1 MRAPDGAS
9 LCADVYGTRGERCP
23 VLCIPGL
30 TRNARDFAPLADR
43 LGRDRLV
50 VAVDLRGRGRS
61 AYDPTAASYR
71 LDVYAADVLAWADEL
86 SLDRV
91 ALVGTSLGGLVATHV
106 GMTAPGRVAGIVLND
121 VGPELAPEGAERIAA
136 YAGEPVAVETWAE
149 AIAQTRLVSEV
160 ALPGLSDEEW
170 AEEARRR
177 YDPAPD
183 GRLVP
188 AYDPGVVR
196 GPGSGVDP
204 WWAFHAVAS
213 IPVLLVRGA
222 ISDLLAPETV
232 EAMRAVHP
240 DLEVVEVPG
249 RGHAPLLHETLAR
262 DAVERFLHRLDAPGA
277 GP

>member
-1 MRAPDGAS
+1 MRAADGTL
-9 LCADVYGTRGERCP
+9 LCADLYGARGDRCP
-23 VLCIPGL
+23 VLCVPGL
-30 TRNARDFAPLADR
+30 TRNARDFAPLAEH

-71 LDVYAADVLAWADEL
+71 LDVYAADVVAWADEL
-86 SLDRV
+86 ALDRL

-106 GMTAPGRVAGIVLND
+106 AMTAPGRVAGIVLND
-121 VGPELAPEGAERIAA
+121 VGPELAPEGAARIAA
-136 YAGEPVAVETWAE
+136 YAGEPVVVETWEE

-170 AEEARRR
+170 AQEARRR
-177 YDPAPD
+177 YDPTPD
-183 GRLVP
+183 GRLAP

-213 IPVLLVRGA
+213 VPVLLLRGA

-249 RGHAPLLHETLAR
+249 RGHAPLLHEPLAR
-262 DAVERFLHRLDAPGA
+262 GAVDRFLRRLDPTGT